1 MKRTFLAAIALMMG
15 ATAFA
20 QQQTFPR
27 SLAEDTKGYM
37 SKEYWSYWNDE
48 EQARIDA
55 DIEKYRKADGELVI
69 ENLGRKRDVKIEQM
83 EHEFIFGAHIFNF
96 NQLGKTEYNDRYKRS
111 YGELFNRATV
121 PFYWRHLEW
130 ERGKPRFE
138 TAERDTEAWWN
149 KCENPESQ
157 WHWRRPSTD
166 QIVEFCEQKGIK
178 MHGHV
183 LVWGTRGHGIPRWWS
198 EMLTPE
204 ELANWKKYFPNQNP
218 VRLRSK
224 EKQTSEWGNMSF
236 EECAKAF
243 PDYPKALDNAFENRI
258 KQIAERYKGRIQS
271 WDVVNE
277 SAVDYERGNLIE
289 NHTISKT
296 RYGLMH
302 GDMDY
307 KALQS
312 AKKYFPAEVK
322 LNINDYQ
329 LTDGYKQ
336 QIARLIERDCKIDIV
351 GLQMHLFNP
360 QSCVDIANGANI
372 QTPQGV
378 RKMIE
383 NFKELKLPLHLSEI
397 TITSPSADDK
407 GYMIQAII
415 TQNLYRLWFSME
427 YMMGITWWNVVDNC
441 GAKGEPS
448 TSGLFF
454 RDMREKPVYHAMNNL
469 INNEWTTRL
478 TIKADK
484 QGKVSFRGFKGKY
497 RITWTDKSG
506 HEQSMEYN
514 LE

>member
-1 MKRTFLAAIALMMG
+1 MKRILSITALLF
-15 ATAFA
+15 ATTLNLNA
-20 QQQTFPR
+20 QTSFPR
-27 SLAEDTKGYM
+27 SEKEDVQGYM
-37 SKEYWSYWNDE
+37 SKAYWSLWNEE

-55 DIEKYRKADGELVI
+55 DIERYRKSDAEITLPNI
-69 ENLGRKRDVKIEQM
+69 AKNSDVKIEQIS
-83 EHEFIFGAHIFNF
+83 HHFIFGAHIFNY
-96 NQLGKTEYNDRYKRS
+96 NQLGKKEYNDRYKEL
-111 YGELFNRATV
+111 YGTLFNSATI
-121 PFYWRHLEW
+121 PFYWRE
-130 ERGKPRFE
+130 FE
-138 TAERDTEAWWN
+138 TEPNRLRFATEYWDTEEYWN
-149 KCENPESQ
+149 NCPDPYDQ
-157 WHWRRPSTD
+157 PHWRRPSTD
-166 QIVEFCEQKGIK
+166 QLVEFCQQKGIRP
-178 MHGHV
+178 HGHV
-183 LVWGTRGHGIPRWWS
+183 LVWGNRKWHHPEW
-198 EMLTPE
+198 MLETMTPAE
-204 ELANWKKYFPNQNP
+204 REAYAKFFPNEPNRFRDEDAMTEEYKNLSADE
-218 VRLRSK
+218 V
-224 EKQTSEWGNMSF
+224 GNIF
-236 EECAKAF
+236 KHYA
-243 PDYPKALDNAFENRI
+243 DTLTYVYDQRI
-258 KQIAERYKGRIQS
+258 RRIAEHYKSAVKS

-277 SAVDYERGNLIE
+277 SAVDYERGDLIE

>member
-1 MKRTFLAAIALMMG
+1 MYRRICSLLLLS
-15 ATAFA
+15 TAFA
-20 QQQTFPR
+20 AGCRSTDTTAVSTYAEAAVLCEKVLPVTGTFLNLAYQDVRNKYTNPLGPDNTDPALWR
-27 SLAEDTKGYM
+27 AKVSEMKKMGMEYLVLMAVANEGQSYYPSKLMPWVYNPALKSPVDAIMDAAAEHGMKVFMSTGWAKDQDDNLRDPKIKGRQIEMMTELAEIYGGHPALYGWYLPVEDCFGPVLTDYAV
-37 SKEYWSYWNDE
+37 EAVNALT
-48 EQARIDA
+48 ARA
-55 DIEKYRKADGELVI
+55 RELTPHA
-69 ENLGRKRDVKIEQM
+69 KIM
-83 EHEFIFGAHIFNF
+83 ISPYGIFNSNF
-96 NQLGKTEYNDRYKRS
+96 DDPRY
-111 YGELFNRATV
+111 E
-121 PFYWRHLEW
+121 
-130 ERGKPRFE
+130 
-138 TAERDTEAWWN
+138 
-149 KCENPESQ
+149 
-157 WHWRRPSTD
+157 
-166 QIVEFCEQKGIK
+166 
-178 MHGHV
+178 
-183 LVWGTRGHGIPRWWS
+183 
-198 EMLTPE
+198 
-204 ELANWKKYFPNQNP
+204 
-218 VRLRSK
+218 
-224 EKQTSEWGNMSF
+224 
-236 EECAKAF
+236 
-243 PDYPKALDNAFENRI
+243 
-258 KQIAERYKGRIQS
+258 
-271 WDVVNE
+271 
-277 SAVDYERGNLIE
+277 
-289 NHTISKT
+289 
-296 RYGLMH
+296 
-302 GDMDY
+302 
-307 KALQS
+307 
-312 AKKYFPAEVK
+312 
-322 LNINDYQ
+322 
-329 LTDGYKQ
+329 Q